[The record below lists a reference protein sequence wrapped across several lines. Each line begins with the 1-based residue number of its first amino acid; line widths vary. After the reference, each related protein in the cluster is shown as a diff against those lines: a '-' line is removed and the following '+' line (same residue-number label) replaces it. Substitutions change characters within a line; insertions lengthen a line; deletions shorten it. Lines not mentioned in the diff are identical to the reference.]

1 MCVCVY
7 AYQTHT
13 TANAGK
19 HQVAYYSTRSTLVHT
34 DAHTHDAGV
43 IFALLSSLP
52 RICVKYVRNK
62 CLCVSV
68 CMCTQHTPA
77 DTFRIR
83 ARSVAR
89 LGANTAKH
97 AGARSGG
104 RGGQTERARERET
117 HRVCVTQTS
126 RTAKTD
132 HVHQRAQ
139 TRRSDEHRR
148 CALALAAVVDDLLR
162 ELRCSK

>member
-13 TANAGK
+13 TTNAGK

-117 HRVCVTQTS
+117 HTECVSHKLRAPPRRITS
-126 RTAKTD
+126 TN
-132 HVHQRAQ
+132 AQ

-162 ELRCSK
+162 AALL